1 MKYFVNVKYVVRTI
15 DEQSEKMDYYLD
27 EKSIVLLM
35 DEREYNQINDLH
47 RNHIELE
54 YHQTIPNV
62 Y

>member
-1 MKYFVNVKYVVRTI
+1 MKYFVIVKYVVITI

-54 YHQTIPNV
+54 HRQTSPNV